1 MRQYNILKETPTYE
15 VLQNILYDY
24 SFDAASEVGNFK
36 LSDAAIERYI
46 KKAIAA
52 FISPIYNLNYFIYKD
67 KLVELKNTKDFKF
80 DIITHGNRWL
90 CVLSHKRNATRVPVF
105 YLYNTVTYKKSTLF
119 QLDSYHKKVAY
130 MSFNNVELTS
140 TKKITVY
147 NYVSNAKMHISADFV
162 SNGNSAYET
171 VKLYTLQLINNY
183 IRLFKTDVFEK
194 NNCYSEVIK
203 ITDKIEYEIYHT
215 EKYNTKRKHKF
226 SENNKDKMKI
236 LALLS
241 GYDVDYVDI
250 SENEYQYIMKEYAKF
265 KKYCAIYKKR
275 KNVKKDN

>member
-15 VLQNILYDY
+15 VLQNLLCDY
-24 SFDAASEVGNFK
+24 SFDAASKASNFK
-36 LSDAAIERYI
+36 LSDAAVERYI

-67 KLVELKNTKDFKF
+67 KLVELKNIKDFKF
-80 DIITHGNRWL
+80 DIITHGDRWL
-90 CVLSHKRNATRVPVF
+90 CVMSHKRNKTRVPVF
-105 YLYNTVTYKKSTLF
+105 YLYNSVTYKKSTLF
-119 QLDSYHKKVAY
+119 QLDSYNRKAAY

-162 SNGNSAYET
+162 SNGNGAYT
-171 VKLYTLQLINNY
+171 MVKLYTLQLINNY

-194 NNCYSEVIK
+194 NNCYSEVMK

-215 EKYNTKRKHKF
+215 EKYLRTLKHKF

-250 SENEYQYIMKEYAKF
+250 SDYEYQYILKEYAKF